1 MGKAAVYMDN
11 EFGGELTGL
20 KSMRVQ
26 IMPSARIIG
35 APVETGVTSFD
46 NKVIDP
52 TKVIVRG
59 IVTMDD
65 GGSASAISGIKTMM
79 ANRDFMFYS
88 VSNGQD
94 CIDKLIMESAPSTR
108 DSDRYDFI
116 EYELVFK
123 QARLVQS
130 STTSAGDNSDFQDNG
145 YSAGVTS

>member
-94 CIDKLIMESAPSTR
+94 C
-108 DSDRYDFI
+108 
-116 EYELVFK
+116 
-123 QARLVQS
+123 
-130 STTSAGDNSDFQDNG
+130 GDNSDFQDNG

>member
-11 EFGGELTGL
+11 AFGSELTGL

-65 GGSASAISGIKTMM
+65 DGSASAISGIKTMM
-79 ANRDFMFYS
+79 ANREFMFYS

-94 CIDKLIMESAPSTR
+94 CIDNLIMESAPSTR

>member
-1 MGKAAVYMDN
+1 MGRAAVYMDN
-11 EFGGELTGL
+11 SFNNELMGL

-26 IMPSARIIG
+26 IVPSARIIG

-65 GGSASAISGIKTMM
+65 FDSESAISGIREMM
-79 ANRDFMFYS
+79 ENRDFMFYS

-94 CIDKLIMESAPSTR
+94 CVDNLIMESAPSTR

-123 QARLVQS
+123 KALLVQS
-130 STTSAGDNSDFQDNG
+130 SATSAGENSDFQNNG